1 MKTNIS
7 KLLALL
13 AATTTLAGPISADTT
28 SIQGGI
34 GYRQD
39 SLKWHTKS
47 HSNVNPQ
54 TRSDLNFED
63 LEIVLLGTE
72 FKTSFGSSEAFF
84 KGGFDYGWIVD
95 GRVREQLTVISQIR
109 ASQHARSGYKDRGEF
124 RQVSVHNDVRRH
136 SFVWDLDFTLG
147 YPLHCWSETIS
158 VAPTLGFALNRQQ
171 IRVHG
176 KTLLSDADI
185 TEFDDCPNENEK
197 RHGSQFRTS
206 FWGPYVG
213 VNFVYSSPSCWDVY
227 TELEVH
233 FGRVRRDRD
242 SHTSHDHLDHLGR
255 STSFWGPSIKV
266 GASYP
271 IADCLF
277 LDASIYYSKFLSDCH
292 RDEISWSTAN
302 IRLDLGYVF

>member
-7 KLLALL
+7 KLLALF
-13 AATTTLAGPISADTT
+13 AATTILAAPLSADTT

-39 SLKWHTKS
+39 SLTWRTKS
-47 HSNVNPQ
+47 HANVNPK
-54 TRSDLNFED
+54 TCSNLHFED
-63 LEIVLLGTE
+63 LEIILLDTS
-72 FKTSFGSSEAFF
+72 FKTTFGSSDAFF
-84 KGGFDYGWIVD
+84 KGFFDYGWIVD
-95 GRVREQLTVISQIR
+95 GRVREQLTVASQTS

-124 RQVSVHNDVRRH
+124 RQISLHNDVRRH

-147 YPLHCWSETIS
+147 YPLHCWSETLS

-171 IRVHG
+171 IRVHS
-176 KTLLSDADI
+176 KTILADADRHS
-185 TEFDDCPNENEK
+185 DDEHQEK

-213 VNFVYSSPSCWDVY
+213 LNFVYASPNCWDLY

-233 FGRVRRDRD
+233 FGRVRRDRN

-271 IADCLF
+271 INDCLYI
-277 LDASIYYSKFLSDCH
+277 DASIYYSKFLSDCN
-292 RDEISWSTAN
+292 RDNITWSTGN
-302 IRLDLGYVF
+302 IRLDVGTIF

>member
-13 AATTTLAGPISADTT
+13 AATTTLAGPLSADTT

-34 GYRQD
+34 AYRQD
-39 SLKWHTKS
+39 SLTWHAKS
-47 HSNVNPQ
+47 HANVTPQ
-54 TRSDLNFED
+54 TRSDMHFED
-63 LEIVLLGTE
+63 IEIVLFATQA
-72 FKTSFGSSEAFF
+72 KTTFGSSEAFF
-84 KGGFDYGWIVD
+84 KGAFDYGWIVD
-95 GRVREQLTVISQIR
+95 GRVREQLTVNSQRR
-109 ASQHARSGYKDRGEF
+109 ASQHARSGYKDSGEF

-147 YPLHCWSETIS
+147 YPLHCWCETMS

-176 KTLLSDADI
+176 KTLLIDAEDTFSDS
-185 TEFDDCPNENEK
+185 CHHGEK

-213 VNFVYSSPSCWDVY
+213 VNFVYSSPNCWDLYSEV
-227 TELEVH
+227 EVH
-233 FGRVRRDRD
+233 FGKVRRDRD
-242 SHTSHDHLDHLGR
+242 SHTNHDHLDHLGR
-255 STSFWGPSIKV
+255 STNFWGPSIKI

-271 IADCLF
+271 FYDCMF
-277 LDASIYYSKFLSDCH
+277 IDASVYYSKFLSDCH
-292 RDEISWSTAN
+292 NDDITWSTAN
-302 IRLDLGYVF
+302 IRLDLGYIF